1 MPRLHRRLRDFRR
14 GPYCRPTRAWSSA
27 VSVSDRHVGGASQR
41 VMRKVYK
48 RLQTDGARAAADAS
62 RMRAVP
68 EWRLR
73 ACVLERPGPIP
84 WQPPLPPRLLG
95 TSEIIQRRRV
105 DLLGARPATRGQTTP
120 IEGPVK
126 DFIRRHR
133 VFCAL
138 DMVTVELLVRPTR
151 PGPVVAATAC
161 RHGHKQYGEHDTADD
176 ASLRHRHRGWA
187 VTRAGEGFQG
197 VGG

>member
-1 MPRLHRRLRDFRR
+1 
-14 GPYCRPTRAWSSA
+14 
-27 VSVSDRHVGGASQR
+27 
-41 VMRKVYK
+41 MRKVYK

-62 RMRAVP
+62 RMRSVP

-84 WQPPLPPRLLG
+84 WQAPLAPRLLV

-161 RHGHKQYGEHDTADD
+161 RHGHKQYGEHDTAYD

-187 VTRAGEGFQG
+187 FTCSAKAFKSVAASF
-197 VGG
+197 